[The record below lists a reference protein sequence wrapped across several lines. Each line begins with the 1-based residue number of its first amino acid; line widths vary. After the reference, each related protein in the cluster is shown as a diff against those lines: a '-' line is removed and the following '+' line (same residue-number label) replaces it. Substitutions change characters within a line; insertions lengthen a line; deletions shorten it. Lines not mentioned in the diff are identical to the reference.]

1 MAELL
6 SLSLSK
12 AGEDVEKKEHSYF
25 VGRNVNWCSHYG
37 KQYGVSSKN

>member
-6 SLSLSK
+6 SLSLSN
-12 AGEDVEKKEHSYF
+12 AGEDVEKKEHSYI
-25 VGRNVNWCSHYG
+25 VGRNVIWCSHYG